1 MAYTVHSFDDYF
13 EQQEKKED
21 FSYGYYKE
29 TVSDFTKKIRK
40 RPVKTQKSKTDKAV
54 DRILENKGTPVC
66 CDLMS
71 DMFPE
76 PLLRSTYTT
85 SAKKEIIDLG
95 YRVENLK
102 GIGKDY
108 RKQYFIVTGEGE
120 E

>member
-1 MAYTVHSFDDYF
+1 MGYTVHSFDDYF
-13 EQQEKKED
+13 EQQEKGTNFD
-21 FSYGYYKE
+21 YGNYKE

-40 RPVKTQKSKTDKAV
+40 RTVKQVKNKTDKVV
-54 DRILENKGTPVC
+54 DRILENKGVPVC

-76 PLLRSTYTT
+76 PLLRSVYTT

-102 GIGKDY
+102 GTGKDY
-108 RKQYFIVTGEGE
+108 RKQYFIVTGEE
-120 E
+120 EE